1 MRQGRYI
8 CVILAAF
15 MMLSGFVVNVSAQ
28 PKIKG
33 PLYMADRLMST
44 NRISQGGRMESIRAA
59 AAGLTP
65 LAEIPSFAV
74 PEGAGPRAVSIDY
87 DYLCDM
93 ISGGRSIEALPLL
106 FAEGLYPSSDT
117 LAFLRGCASL
127 SVRQV
132 EMAESYMAAV
142 PESSPYA
149 SYAARIL
156 DGIRQMDSESGR
168 HHSPALA
175 AAMSAIIPGSGKIY
189 AGNLREGVSALITV
203 GALAGMTAECI
214 SKKGAGDWCSI
225 SLAAVSGLFYAANI
239 YGSYLS
245 VSATETL
252 IDNARKTAVL
262 FTVSMP
268 IPQYLG
274 R

>member
-1 MRQGRYI
+1 MNMRHCI

-15 MMLSGFVVNVSAQ
+15 MMLSGLINVSAQ

-33 PLYMADRLMST
+33 PLYMADRIMST
-44 NRISQGGRMESIRAA
+44 NRISQGGRMESVRAA
-59 AAGLTP
+59 AAGLAP
-65 LAEIPSFAV
+65 LAEIPSIAV
-74 PEGAGPRAVSIDY
+74 PEGVKSRAISIDY

-132 EMAESYMAAV
+132 DRAGVYLAAV

-214 SKKGAGDWCSI
+214 SKKGAGDWRSI